1 MSIIK
6 LAVSSILFASIFTLQ
21 VNAQVVKTPGSSAR
35 VVNHSNMPAR
45 GLTKPQVESKF
56 GQPSSRQGP
65 VGDPAIYRWDY
76 SGYSVYFENSHVIH
90 SVAH

>member
-1 MSIIK
+1 MSITK
-6 LAVSSILFASIFTLQ
+6 LALSSLCLATLFTLQ
-21 VNAQVVKTPGSSAR
+21 VNAQVVKTPESSAR
-35 VVNHSNMPAR
+35 VVSNSNMPSR

-76 SGYSVYFENSHVIH
+76 SGYTVYFENSHVIH

>member
-6 LAVSSILFASIFTLQ
+6 LALSSLLLATVFTLQ
-21 VNAQVVKTPGSSAR
+21 VNAQVVKTPDSSAR
-35 VVNHSNMPAR
+35 VVINSNMPIR

-56 GQPSSRQGP
+56 GQPNSRQGP
-65 VGDPAIYRWDY
+65 VGDPAIFRWDY
-76 SGYSVYFENSHVIH
+76 NGYSVYFENSHVIH